1 VQSQRVRR
9 RKIILSEEYA
19 RGAVLQQRTGV
30 ALLKRN
36 AASHWC
42 LRHSCFSFEKTGKA
56 ATTVFC
62 QRRQGAP
69 CDPRKDSITR
79 MTQPYRFFAALMTLA
94 SLWAPA
100 SFAQDVTLRLHHF
113 LAADANVPKHILDVW
128 ADRVEADSQGRIAI
142 QRFPS
147 MQLGGAPA
155 DLYDQAASGVVDI
168 VWTAAGYTPGRFPRT
183 EVLEL
188 PFMTQ
193 TAAAASHAFWTLA
206 EETMQEDFDQVKL
219 LGTWVHGPGVLHTA
233 DPVATPDDLR
243 GMKLRGP
250 SRPIVQLLEQVGAT
264 PVGMPLGQVPE
275 AVSKGVIDG
284 AVMPWEVAPSIRMHE
299 LVDHHTE
306 FDGAMIYTLAFVLVM
321 NKDRYNTL
329 PADLK
334 AVIDAASGLAFSVN
348 AGRVQQS
355 YDAPAREIAEDA
367 GNTIITIPEDQVALW
382 RDLSAPVYDRWVA
395 DMAGRGIDGQALI
408 DRARA
413 LMADFDAAQ

>member
-1 VQSQRVRR
+1 MTRTTLKSPLGAAVA
-9 RKIILSEEYA
+9 IIA
-19 RGAVLQQRTGV
+19 AVLGQ
-30 ALLKRN
+30 
-36 AASHWC
+36 
-42 LRHSCFSFEKTGKA
+42 
-56 ATTVFC
+56 
-62 QRRQGAP
+62 
-69 CDPRKDSITR
+69 
-79 MTQPYRFFAALMTLA
+79 FAA
-94 SLWAPA
+94 
-100 SFAQDVTLRLHHF
+100 AQEVTLRLHHF
-113 LAADANVPKHILDVW
+113 LAAEANVPKHILDVW
-128 ADRVEADSQGRIAI
+128 ADRVEADSDGRITI

-155 DLYDQAASGVVDI
+155 DLYDQAATGVVDI

-188 PFMTQ
+188 PFMTEN
-193 TAAAASHAFWTLA
+193 AAAASHAFWTLA
-206 EETMQEDFDQVKL
+206 EETMQDDFGQVKL

-299 LVDHHTE
+299 LVENHTE

-321 NKDRYNTL
+321 NKDRFAAL
-329 PADLK
+329 PDDLK
-334 AVIDAASGLAFSVN
+334 AVIDAASGLEFSVN

-355 YDAPAREIAEDA
+355 YDAPARAIAEEA

-382 RDLSAPVYDRWVA
+382 RDLSAPVYDRWIA
-395 DMAGRGIDGQALI
+395 DMAGRGIDGQDLI

>member
-1 VQSQRVRR
+1 MALRARNCASFKQQSVAGPQPQP
-9 RKIILSEEYA
+9 IPTHA
-19 RGAVLQQRTGV
+19 RAGGDPVWLWKKLENRPPLCFYTPDR
-30 ALLKRN
+30 LRP
-36 AASHWC
+36 AAE
-42 LRHSCFSFEKTGKA
+42 LEDD
-56 ATTVFC
+56 V
-62 QRRQGAP
+62 
-69 CDPRKDSITR
+69 TR
-79 MTQPYRFFAALMTLA
+79 MTRAAPLRIAALLA
-94 SLWAPA
+94 AALWAPYA
-100 SFAQDVTLRLHHF
+100 HAQEVTLRLHHF
-113 LAADANVPKHILDVW
+113 LSAEANVPKHILDVW
-128 ADRVEADSQGRIAI
+128 ADRVEAESGGRIAI

-155 DLYDQAASGVVDI
+155 DLYDQAASGVVDL

-188 PFMTQ
+188 PFMTEN
-193 TAAAASHAFWTLA
+193 AAAASHAFWMLA
-206 EETMQEDFDQVKL
+206 SETMQDDFAQVKL
-219 LGTWVHGPGVLHTA
+219 LGTWVHGPGVLHTT
-233 DPVATPDDLR
+233 DPVGTPDDLR

-299 LVDHHTE
+299 LVQNHTE
-306 FDGAMIYTLAFVLVM
+306 FEGAMIYTLAFVLAM
-321 NKDRYNTL
+321 NKDRYNAL
-329 PADLK
+329 PDDLK
-334 AVIDAASGLAFSVN
+334 AVIDGASGLEFSVT

-355 YDAPAREIAEDA
+355 YDAPGRAIADEL
-367 GNTIITIPEDQVALW
+367 GNTIITIPQAEVAVW
-382 RDLSAPVYDRWVA
+382 RELSAPVYDRWIA

>member
-1 VQSQRVRR
+1 
-9 RKIILSEEYA
+9 
-19 RGAVLQQRTGV
+19 
-30 ALLKRN
+30 
-36 AASHWC
+36 
-42 LRHSCFSFEKTGKA
+42 
-56 ATTVFC
+56 
-62 QRRQGAP
+62 
-69 CDPRKDSITR
+69 
-79 MTQPYRFFAALMTLA
+79 MTPMTLMTRLCAPILA
-94 SLWAPA
+94 GLAFSTLPVQ
-100 SFAQDVTLRLHHF
+100 AQDVTLRLHHF
-113 LAADANVPKHILDVW
+113 LAAEANVPKHILDVW
-128 ADRVEADSQGRIAI
+128 ADRVEAESGGRIAI

-168 VWTAAGYTPGRFPRT
+168 VWTAAGYTPGRFPKT

-193 TAAAASHAFWTLA
+193 NAAAASHAFWTLA
-206 EETMQEDFDQVKL
+206 DESMQDDFAQVKL

-275 AVSKGVIDG
+275 AVSRGVIDG

-299 LVDHHTE
+299 LVENHTE
-306 FDGAMIYTLAFVLVM
+306 FEGAMIYTLAFVLVM
-321 NKDRYNTL
+321 NTDRYNAL
-329 PADLK
+329 PDDLK
-334 AVIDAASGLAFSVN
+334 AVIDAASGLEFSVT

-355 YDAPAREIAEDA
+355 YDAPGRAIAEET
-367 GNTIITIPEDQVALW
+367 GNTIITIPESEVALW
-382 RDLSAPVYDRWVA
+382 RDLSAPVYDRWIA

-408 DRARA
+408 DRARV